1 MPVGSKIEA
10 NDYNSIRSKIV
21 SVMGSGS
28 GTIGYG
34 QPIVSSP
41 VSAGNKITK
50 LQWDQLRYDII
61 NARVHQEGV
70 PPTIMQT
77 TVGSPVSYGAG
88 NPNTQYSSLADIAIL
103 NKFKVGVGQLVS
115 GVGTT
120 VSRSSSWNSSVS
132 TTVTITF
139 GSADY
144 ARWFFNSGGKIV
156 FNSNRT
162 GGTSTAQ
169 NTSWS
174 NLLTLAGSYE
184 FSATSLVNF
193 FSANNVTNAVCFSLT
208 STGTYVGTYSI
219 RVQANI
225 SNNSAGGATTLT
237 FLVSWVDGYTYS
249 GTPNPTD
256 LIDGTLLLTV
266 SELKASGIL
275 QPAGIGPFVVV
286 SPSYSATSISGA

>member
-10 NDYNSIRSKIV
+10 NDYNSIRNKIV

-28 GTIGYG
+28 GTTGYG

-61 NARVHQEGV
+61 NARLHQDGV
-70 PPTIMQT
+70 SPTIAQAI
-77 TVGSPVSYGAG
+77 VGSPVSYGAG
-88 NPNTQYSSLADIAIL
+88 NPITQYNSLADIALSNRFNI
-103 NKFKVGVGQLVS
+103 GVGQVVT
-115 GVGTT
+115 GEGTT
-120 VSRSSSWNSSVS
+120 VSRSGSWNSSLS
-132 TTVTITF
+132 TTITVTF

-162 GGTSTAQ
+162 GGTTTAQ
-169 NTSWS
+169 NTTWS
-174 NLLTLAGSYE
+174 DLLTLAGTYE
-184 FSATSLVNF
+184 FGATSSVNF
-193 FSANNVTNAVCFSLT
+193 FSANNITNALCFSLT

-225 SNNSAGGATTLT
+225 PDNSSGGATVLT
-237 FLVSWVDGYTYS
+237 FLVSWVDSYTYS
-249 GTPNPTD
+249 GPPNPAD

-266 SELKASGIL
+266 AELRASGIL

-286 SPSYSATSISGA
+286 RPSYSATSITGA